1 MSYDFQDL
9 IELTKNQ
16 VRIHVKEDFMEQMF
30 IVQAP

>member
-16 VRIHVKEDFMEQMF
+16 VRIHVKEDFIEQMI